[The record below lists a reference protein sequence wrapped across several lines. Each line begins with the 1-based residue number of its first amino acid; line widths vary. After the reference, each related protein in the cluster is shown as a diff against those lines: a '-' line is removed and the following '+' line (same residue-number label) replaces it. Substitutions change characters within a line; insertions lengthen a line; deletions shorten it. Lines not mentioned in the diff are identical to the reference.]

1 MQPETHRARYITEF
15 KPASW
20 SCRSGSDQGMS
31 VGTHTARATVLST
44 GPRPGHR
51 KSAVGA
57 SAGQGDCRIQINPRL
72 AGLACPAGMHEEKSK
87 MRLAM
92 TRIVA
97 GNAAWSL
104 LVYLLPA
111 AALPLTKL

>member
-1 MQPETHRARYITEF
+1 
-15 KPASW
+15 
-20 SCRSGSDQGMS
+20 
-31 VGTHTARATVLST
+31 
-44 GPRPGHR
+44 
-51 KSAVGA
+51 
-57 SAGQGDCRIQINPRL
+57 
-72 AGLACPAGMHEEKSK
+72 MHEEKSK